1 MKHRI
6 KHHAIQRESDHR
18 DEAQAEKT
26 AKADEQGVDETERR
40 LHADPPG
47 SAEQSKREQ
56 KPVCYRVEHASI
68 AMDRGLDATLRTQ
81 SCRVGVEALFHFR
94 PFQSPEST
102 SFNLNMAVLKASR
115 LNRFQ
120 GWPMTSSAL
129 QSVD

>member
-68 AMDRGLDATLRTQ
+68 AMDPGLDASLRTQ
-81 SCRVGVEALFHFR
+81 NCRMGVEALVHF
-94 PFQSPEST
+94 PT
-102 SFNLNMAVLKASR
+102 LLISR
-115 LNRFQ
+115 EHFVQLEHGRLEGLRAQ
-120 GWPMTSSAL
+120 
-129 QSVD
+129 